1 MGNKEVDTMVI
12 RMVKQYI
19 VSRAKFDFSSM
30 DLEINIKEKTSLENK
45 NKYVLESNI
54 PDNALYIAHADL
66 STGEIDINIYQ
77 KVGDVHVK
85 SLALPT
91 DQNKMG

>member
-1 MGNKEVDTMVI
+1 
-12 RMVKQYI
+12 
-19 VSRAKFDFSSM
+19 M

-66 STGEIDINIYQ
+66 STGEIDINIY
-77 KVGDVHVK
+77 
-85 SLALPT
+85 
-91 DQNKMG
+91 